1 MSYSF
6 IDALENNDLTA
17 VKALPKTDLHNH
29 LILGARVERIE
40 AWQGCA
46 IARPPERMKGV
57 RSMFVSQVAS
67 PEVA

>member
-6 IDALENNDLTA
+6 IDALENNDLAA

-29 LILGARVERIE
+29 LILGARVE
-40 AWQGCA
+40 AWQGFA